1 MAVCKCHSGY
11 RLYYPGPIERL
22 IENLTKLPG
31 IGRKTATRLTFF
43 LLNSKGFYISELS
56 ESLLDVKEKIKL
68 CSVCFNITDVDP
80 CVICTDPRRDRS
92 IICVVEESSHMMV
105 VESANPG
112 NYKYHILHGVI
123 NPIEG
128 IGPDD
133 VRIKELHERIIREE
147 IKEVIIATNPNIEG
161 NTTAHYIS
169 EILKSLDVR
178 ITRIASGIPVG
189 GDIVYIDPLTIKSSI
204 DNRKNL

>member
-1 MAVCKCHSGY
+1 MF
-11 RLYYPGPIERL
+11 YPGPIERL

-43 LLNSKGFYISELS
+43 LLNSKGGYISELS
-56 ESLLDVKEKIKL
+56 ESLIDVKEKIKL
-68 CSVCFNITDVDP
+68 CSVCFNITDVEP
-80 CVICTDPRRDRS
+80 CVICTDPRRDGS
-92 IICVVEESSHMMV
+92 IVCVVEESSHMMV

-112 NYKYHILHGVI
+112 RYKFHILHGVI

-128 IGPDD
+128 IGPDE
-133 VRIKELHERIIREE
+133 VRIKELYDRVVREG
-147 IKEVIIATNPNIEG
+147 IKEVIIATNPNMEG

-169 EILKSLDVR
+169 EILKPLDVK

>member
-1 MAVCKCHSGY
+1 
-11 RLYYPGPIERL
+11 LFYPGPIERL

-43 LLNSKGFYISELS
+43 LLNSKGGYISELS
-56 ESLLDVKEKIKL
+56 ECLVDVKEKIKL

-80 CVICTDPRRDRS
+80 CIICTDPRRDGS
-92 IICVVEESSHMMV
+92 IVCVVEEASHMMV

-112 NYKYHILHGVI
+112 RYKYHILHGVI

-128 IGPDD
+128 IGPDE
-133 VRIKELHERIIREE
+133 VRIKELYDRIVREG
-147 IKEVIIATNPNIEG
+147 IKEVIIATNPNMEG

-169 EILKSLDVR
+169 EILKPLEVK
-178 ITRIASGIPVG
+178 ITRIASGIPIG
-189 GDIVYIDPLTIKSSI
+189 GDIIYIDPLTIKSSI
-204 DNRKNL
+204 DNRKIL

>member
-1 MAVCKCHSGY
+1 M
-11 RLYYPGPIERL
+11 YYPGPIERL

-43 LLNSKGFYISELS
+43 LLNSKGGYISELS

-80 CVICTDPRRDRS
+80 CAICTDPRRDRS
-92 IICVVEESSHMMV
+92 IVCVVEESSHMMV

-112 NYKYHILHGVI
+112 YYKYHILHGVI

-128 IGPDD
+128 IGPDE
-133 VRIKELHERIIREE
+133 VRIKELHERIIREG
-147 IKEVIIATNPNIEG
+147 IREVIIATNPNIEG

-169 EILKSLDVR
+169 EILKPLDVR